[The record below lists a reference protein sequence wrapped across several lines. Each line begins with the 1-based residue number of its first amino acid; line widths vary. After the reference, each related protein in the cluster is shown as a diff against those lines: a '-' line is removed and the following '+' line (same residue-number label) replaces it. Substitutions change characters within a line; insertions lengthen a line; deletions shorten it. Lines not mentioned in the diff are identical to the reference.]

1 MDPIQIVY
9 FTIIC
14 VGLIIFSGLF
24 SMIEIAIFTCPMAK
38 IQAEIDNNNKSAVD
52 LMNLKNLIHDTIA
65 SIVIMNNIINIGG
78 MFFIGILTQQWLS
91 PHYPILGNY
100 IMPSLMVI
108 LVIIFGE
115 VVPKSI
121 GETYNIAISL
131 RVSKFIKV
139 LNKILSV
146 PIKILSFFTRFIS
159 KDTPVTSEDEIKDLV
174 NLGGKSGAIEDYEKE
189 IIENIFNLNDVTA
202 KSIMSHRVHMSALD
216 ETTKILDISA
226 DDLENLHS
234 RIVIYDD
241 DLDHITGIV
250 LQKDILLAHAKD
262 REIIMLSEI
271 AHPSHTVYED
281 VTAQHLLELFKK
293 TRQHLFVVIDKEGGT
308 CGVVTLEDV
317 LEEIVGEIQDETD
330 DENED
335 SKKEEVVEERIAEL
349 NVLETP
355 SSDDKNTKENDADN
369 DTNGLKTSD
378 SAI

>member
-1 MDPIQIVY
+1 MTPFEIKIY
-9 FTIIC
+9 FTITCI
-14 VGLIIFSGLF
+14 GLILFSGLF

-38 IQAEIDNNNKSAVD
+38 IQAEIDKGNVAAIK
-52 LMNLKNLIHDTIA
+52 LMSLKNLIHDTIA
-65 SIVIMNNIINIGG
+65 SIVIMNNVVNIGG
-78 MFFIGILTQQWLS
+78 SFLIGRLS
-91 PHYPILGNY
+91 QSIFVSEQYQFMGTYVLPGI
-100 IMPSLMVI
+100 III

-121 GETYNIAISL
+121 GETYNISISL
-131 RVSKFIKV
+131 RVAKFIRV
-139 LNKILSV
+139 LNVILAV
-146 PIKILSFFTRFIS
+146 PIKILSFFTGFIS
-159 KDTPVTSEDEIKDLV
+159 KDAPLTSEDEIKDLV

-216 ETTKILDISA
+216 ESTKILDISA
-226 DDLENLHS
+226 NDLENLHS
-234 RIVIYDD
+234 RIVIFDN

-250 LQKDILLAHAKD
+250 LQKEILLAHAQD
-262 REIIMLSEI
+262 REIITLSEI

-330 DENED
+330 DENEE
-335 SKKEEVVEERIAEL
+335 SLKEEEVEERIAEL

-355 SSDDKNTKENDADN
+355 RNDN
-369 DTNGLKTSD
+369 NSD
-378 SAI
+378 SNNIDQNDLKIPDTTI